1 MMCVVGRPLQ
11 GDLTSSAS
19 RISVVVY
26 FYFFILTA
34 LGLPCGAW
42 ASLVAEH
49 GLQSVQASVVVVH
62 KLSCPAMASSQTR
75 FEAALDH

>member
-34 LGLPCGAW
+34 LGLPCAAW

-49 GLQSVQASVVVVH
+49 GLQSVQAQCLWHMDLVTPWHVGS
-62 KLSCPAMASSQTR
+62 
-75 FEAALDH
+75 